1 MWCGFIDWDDD
12 RYVFDNPLV
21 LEGLTWAGIRRAF
34 TEVVFFNW
42 APLTILSYQLD
53 ASVFGTDAWG
63 FHLTNVVV
71 HAVSTG
77 LLYLALVRMTGWTG
91 RSAAAAVLWGV
102 HPLRVESVAWIAE
115 RKDVLSVLF
124 LMLALVAYDLYCRR
138 PVVGR
143 YLAVF
148 GSMLLSLL

>member
-71 HAVSTG
+71 HAVSDRKSTR
-77 LLYLALVRMTGWTG
+77 LNSSHSSVSRMPS
-91 RSAAAAVLWGV
+91 SA
-102 HPLRVESVAWIAE
+102 
-115 RKDVLSVLF
+115 
-124 LMLALVAYDLYCRR
+124 
-138 PVVGR
+138 
-143 YLAVF
+143 
-148 GSMLLSLL
+148 